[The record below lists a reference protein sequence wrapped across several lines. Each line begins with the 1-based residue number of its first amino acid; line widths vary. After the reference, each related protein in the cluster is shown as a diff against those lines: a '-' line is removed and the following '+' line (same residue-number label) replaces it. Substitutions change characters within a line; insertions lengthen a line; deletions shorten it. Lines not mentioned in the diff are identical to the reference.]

1 MRADMRSAG
10 LTRVCACVAVAA
22 ATLAAAVSAQGR
34 SDWLDPYRGPVSRLI
49 AAATYD
55 DSAWRRLAE
64 LTDTFG
70 SRLSGSENLTRA
82 ITWAADTMK
91 ADGLEHVR
99 TEPVMVPHWIR
110 GHESAEIVGAV
121 PRPLAVLGLGGTVST
136 PPGGIEGELLV
147 VSNFDDLRDRAASVR
162 GRIVLFDVP
171 FSTYNETMAYRTG
184 GASAAARHG
193 AAAVL
198 MRSVGPP
205 GLRTPHTGSV
215 QYAAD
220 TVRIPALAVAT
231 EDADALVRLGAGG
244 RPVRVRV
251 VTGGR
256 YETDAPSANV
266 VAEIR
271 GREKPDEVVLLGG
284 HLDSWDVGTGA
295 SDDGVGCI
303 VTWEAVRLMKR
314 LGLRP
319 RRTVRLVL
327 WTNEENGLRGADAY
341 AARYGRSAGDHV
353 FALEADLGVF
363 EPASLA
369 FTGSISARMT
379 LAQIGT
385 LLAPLGLSEIG
396 PGGGGADIDPIAMAG
411 KVPAMAYLGDPSRY
425 FVVHHTQADTVDRI
439 APAEVS
445 KAAAAIAA
453 VTWVVAEMPERLAK

>member
-1 MRADMRSAG
+1 MRVRAAV
-10 LTRVCACVAVAA
+10 TVAFAIGAMVA
-22 ATLAAAVSAQGR
+22 LVSAQTQ
-34 SDWLDPYRGPVSRLI
+34 SDWLDPYRVPVSRLI
-49 AAATYD
+49 AEATRD
-55 DSAWRRLAE
+55 DFAWRRLAE

-70 SRLSGSENLTRA
+70 SRLSGSANLAQA
-82 ITWAADTMK
+82 ITWAAATMQ

-99 TEPVMVPHWIR
+99 TEPVTVPHWVR
-110 GHESAEIVGAV
+110 GVESAEVVGAV
-121 PRPLAVLGLGGTVST
+121 RRPLAVLGLGGTVST
-136 PPGGIEGELLV
+136 PPGGVEGEVLV
-147 VSNFDDLRDRAASVR
+147 VTSFDDLRERAASVR

-171 FSTYNETMAYRTG
+171 FSTYNETMVYRTG

-193 AAAVL
+193 ALAVL

-220 TVRIPALAVAT
+220 TARIPALAVAT
-231 EDADALVRLGAGG
+231 EDADALARLAEGG
-244 RPVRVRV
+244 RRVRVRI

-256 YETDAPSANV
+256 YEPDAPSANV

-271 GREKPDEVVLLGG
+271 GRERPSEVVLLGG

-295 SDDGVGCI
+295 SDDAVGCI

-327 WTNEENGLRGADAY
+327 WTNEENGLRGAEAY

-369 FTGSISARMT
+369 FTGSIGARMT

-385 LLAPLGLSEIG
+385 LLAPLGLSDIG
-396 PGGGGADIDPIAMAG
+396 PGGGGADIDPIAAAG

-453 VTWVVAEMPERLAK
+453 VIWVVAEMPERLAK